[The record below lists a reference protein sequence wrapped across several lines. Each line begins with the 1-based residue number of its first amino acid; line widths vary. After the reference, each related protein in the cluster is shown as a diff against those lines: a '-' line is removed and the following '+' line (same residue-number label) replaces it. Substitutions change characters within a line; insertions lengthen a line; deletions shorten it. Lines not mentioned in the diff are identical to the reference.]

1 MLPTANCM
9 RRTAAVWSNS
19 SMHVLTEKEMHGDM
33 HASTW
38 WEMLSNSLPYIQG
51 NQSDSLFELEGNA
64 RSDFRGLIK
73 VTEKVPLLI
82 FFFLQC
88 LKTFSI
94 VNFSLNILNG

>member
-1 MLPTANCM
+1 
-9 RRTAAVWSNS
+9 
-19 SMHVLTEKEMHGDM
+19 MHVLTEKEMHGDM

-73 VTEKVPLLI
+73 VTEKVPFLI